1 MSRTGQRERRRVAG
15 LERVVIDQALADLA
29 ARSPGLSFA
38 PVVAL
43 ICAYE
48 EAENIGDVL
57 KAVPAEACGLA
68 VDTLVI
74 VDGGEDDTA
83 KVALQSGVTTCVFPT
98 NLGHGVALQVGYR
111 LAVEHGAR
119 YVVTLDADGQ
129 NDPAELPVMLAP
141 LVDGEAD
148 FVVASRRLGVD
159 ETSDEVRRA
168 GVVVFAWLMNRL
180 TGSTLTDTS
189 NGYRALR
196 AEMLADVV
204 GHLQQRQYQT
214 AELLITAISRGW
226 RVTERPTV
234 WRPRASGASKKGSNI
249 FFGFRYASVVL
260 STWRRERGRPAAAQS
275 GRAASS

>member
-1 MSRTGQRERRRVAG
+1 MSRARDREHRRVAG
-15 LERVVIDQALADLA
+15 LERVAIDRALADLA

-48 EAENIGDVL
+48 EADNIGDVL
-57 KAVPAEACGLA
+57 KSVPAEACGLA

-74 VDGGEDDTA
+74 VDGGEDATA
-83 KVALQSGVTTCVFPT
+83 SVALRSGVTTCVFPT

-111 LAVEHGAR
+111 LAVDHGAS

-141 LVDGEAD
+141 LVEGEAD

-159 ETSDEVRRA
+159 ETSDEVRRL

-180 TGSTLTDTS
+180 TGSKLTDTS

-196 AEMLADVV
+196 AELLADVV
-204 GHLQQRQYQT
+204 DRLEQRQYQT

-226 RVTERPTV
+226 RVAERPTV
-234 WRPRASGASKKGSNI
+234 WRPRASGTSKKGSNV
-249 FFGFRYASVVL
+249 FFGFRYAGVVL
-260 STWRRERGRPAAAQS
+260 STWRRERRSVPAR
-275 GRAASS
+275 RAASS

>member
-1 MSRTGQRERRRVAG
+1 MSRAGDRERRRVAG
-15 LERVVIDQALADLA
+15 LERVAIDRALADLA
-29 ARSPGLSFA
+29 ARSPGLAFA

-48 EAENIGDVL
+48 EGDNIGDVL

-83 KVALQSGVTTCVFPT
+83 RLALESGATTCVFPT

-141 LVDGEAD
+141 LIDDEAD

-180 TGSTLTDTS
+180 TGSELTDTS

-196 AEMLADVV
+196 TELLADVV
-204 GHLQQRQYQT
+204 DRLEQRQYQT

-226 RVTERPTV
+226 RVAERPTV
-234 WRPRASGASKKGSNI
+234 WRPRASGTSKKGSNI
-249 FFGFRYASVVL
+249 FFGLRYAGVVL
-260 STWRRERGRPAAAQS
+260 STWRRERGGAGRPAQ
-275 GRAASS
+275 RPASS